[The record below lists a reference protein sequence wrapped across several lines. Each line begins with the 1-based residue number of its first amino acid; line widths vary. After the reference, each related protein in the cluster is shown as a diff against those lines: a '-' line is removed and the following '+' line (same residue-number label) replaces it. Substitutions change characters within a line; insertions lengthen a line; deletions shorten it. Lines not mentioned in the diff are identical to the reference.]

1 MKPRMSITLT
11 GTIFTDTLLA
21 DVGVSAFS
29 LDHDWFTRQDLVIR
43 TAASGGGTLLVEDT
57 DYTLGIED
65 TSLSARVTAAVGS
78 GRNVFKTITIINAA
92 YQTGNLYFSGKY
104 IADALDPAK
113 QPSALVSATTFANVL
128 CQTLPPFVPVG
139 IHKGFVA
146 ALGTAR
152 VSSTTTSTSAG
163 KLVDTAGDF
172 VTNGITAGDWIYNS
186 TDGTWG
192 RVTARDSATQLSVD
206 NDVFPTSKAY
216 KIYPTPTWPENIL
229 ECDGST
235 VSDAES
241 PINGMKL
248 PSLNAAGSYADNT
261 VAGGM
266 HLRGGTTA
274 GVVQEDQM
282 QGHHHL
288 LAAAATGTVDPIAAD
303 NYLGRVASDY
313 NLEGT
318 STAATMGRTG
328 DSRSDAV
335 PNGTPRT
342 GKETRPRSMSVVYI
356 MRIK

>member
-1 MKPRMSITLT
+1 MKPRMTITLT
-11 GTIFTDTLLA
+11 GTTFTDTLLS
-21 DVGVSAFS
+21 DVGASAFA
-29 LDHDWFTRQDLVIR
+29 LDHDWFTRQNLVIR
-43 TAASGGGTLLVEDT
+43 TAAAGGGTLLVEDT
-57 DYTLGIED
+57 DYTLGTED
-65 TSLSARVTAAVGS
+65 TELSARVTAAVGS
-78 GRNVFKTITIINAA
+78 GRNVFHTITITTAG

-104 IADALDPAK
+104 IADSLDPAK
-113 QPSALVSATTFANVL
+113 QPSALVTASTFADIL

-146 ALGTAR
+146 ALGTYR

-172 VTNGITAGDWIYNS
+172 VNNGVIAGDWLYNS

-206 NDVFPTSKAY
+206 NDVFPTGKAY
-216 KIYPTPTWPENIL
+216 EVFPTPTWPENIL

-241 PINGMKL
+241 PLNGMKL
-248 PSLNAAGSYADNT
+248 PDLNTAGAYADSS

-282 QGHHHL
+282 QGHWHVL
-288 LAAAATGTVDPIAAD
+288 NSAGSSTKAPSGGNNDTSP
-303 NYLGRVASDY
+303 YS
-313 NLEGT
+313 
-318 STAATMGRTG
+318 STAVRDPVT
-328 DSRSDAV
+328 DSV
-335 PNGTPRT
+335 NGTPRT
-342 GKETRPRSMSVVYI
+342 GTETRGRSFSVVYI
-356 MRIK
+356 IRVK